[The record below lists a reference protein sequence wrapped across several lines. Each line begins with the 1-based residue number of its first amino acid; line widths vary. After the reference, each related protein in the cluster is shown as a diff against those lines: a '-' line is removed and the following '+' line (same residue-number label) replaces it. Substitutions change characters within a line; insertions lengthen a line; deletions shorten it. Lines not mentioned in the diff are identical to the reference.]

1 MSDFSIVSQL
11 DAWAGLVERLG
22 GASGLEASA
31 RRHGAL
37 KRRREV
43 KSAEDLLRLLL
54 AYGPGGRSLRMMS
67 AEAAGL
73 GICDISDVALFK
85 RFRGCGDWMTALCE
99 GLLAAGEPI
108 GVDGGAREGG
118 AGAGMVRLVD
128 ASRIEGPGDSC
139 WRLHLLWDAERQ
151 RISDIAVTALA
162 QGERLG
168 VLKPRPGELRIGDR
182 GYPHADGLSQ
192 MRQAGADV
200 LVRLTWNSLRLVDEA
215 GGPLD
220 WQALFDRAGQRGCVD
235 MPVKVT
241 KPRGR
246 FEPLPLRLVISPKPP
261 QTIQAARK
269 RTQRA
274 ADKDQRQPGPLTLAA
289 AEHMIL
295 ITSLSADA
303 FPPERLC
310 ALYRVR
316 WQVELAFKRLKSILR
331 LDRLPAKDAGLA
343 KAWIT
348 AHLLLALFIEDTA
361 AELAESPP
369 SATRH

>member
-1 MSDFSIVSQL
+1 MADFSILSRFDV
-11 DAWAGLVERLG
+11 WAGVVERLG

-99 GLLAAGEPI
+99 GLLAAGGPI
-108 GVDGGAREGG
+108 SAPDAG

-151 RISDIAVTALA
+151 RIADIAVTALA

-168 VLKPRPGELRIGDR
+168 VLKAQPGELRIGDR

-192 MRQAGADV
+192 MRQASADV

-215 GGPLD
+215 GSPLD
-220 WQALFDRAGQRGCVD
+220 WQALFDRSADQGCVD

-246 FEPLPLRLVISPKPP
+246 FEPLPLRLVIAPKPS
-261 QTIQAARK
+261 QSIQAARK

-274 ADKDQRQPGPLTLAA
+274 ADKDQRKPDPRTLAA

-295 ITSLSADA
+295 ITSLGSDA

-343 KAWIT
+343 RSWIT
-348 AHLLLALFIEDTA
+348 AHLLLALLIEDVA
-361 AELAESPP
+361 ADLAEAPP
-369 SATRH
+369 SATRR